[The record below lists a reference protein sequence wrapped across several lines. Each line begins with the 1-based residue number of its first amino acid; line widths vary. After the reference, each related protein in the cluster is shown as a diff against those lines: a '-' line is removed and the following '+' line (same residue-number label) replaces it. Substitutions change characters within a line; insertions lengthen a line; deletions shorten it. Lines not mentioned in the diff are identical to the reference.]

1 MAQQIAISQ
10 VAKMLGIKRSELTG
24 RLRAAG
30 IETFEGS
37 VDLDEVK
44 TIAPSLDLC
53 ESDNLLRIR
62 YLREDM
68 SKKITQSQSQG
79 ATEAGNLE
87 AELRRLSS
95 ELMVERRS
103 AEHYLE
109 IIVELAE
116 RLGRLQT
123 SDNEAERNI
132 GFEMCDW
139 LRLKVNE
146 E

>member
-1 MAQQIAISQ
+1 
-10 VAKMLGIKRSELTG
+10 MLGIKRSELTG

-44 TIAPSLDLC
+44 SIAPALELC

-62 YLREDM
+62 YLREDV
-68 SKKITQSQSQG
+68 SKKIKQAQTA
-79 ATEAGNLE
+79 ATPGDLD
-87 AELRRLSS
+87 AEIRRLNS

-116 RLGRLQT
+116 RLGELQT
-123 SDNEAERNI
+123 SDNEAERKI
-132 GFEMCDW
+132 GFDMCDW
-139 LRLKVNE
+139 LRIKVNE